1 MYIRKKKNKGVSVRQ
16 SGQIKSLHSFSF
28 YNYFDEN
35 HVGYGDILAFNQDVF
50 SPNTRTG
57 FFPIKGHDVVIFVRE
72 GRLTLHVKGQKKLAY
87 ERHDVV
93 LIKSGDFGMDVSII
107 NDSSHKDLEIYV
119 LYFKSTV
126 SKKSVVQH
134 VSYTAFEGLKSIILP
149 TLISHG
155 HLSLQPSDVKVFYLN
170 EDMGSEFVYPKGKN
184 RKLWVEVLKGELEL
198 DKDYWEESLTT
209 LQAGDAVGLSE
220 RFNKLIFE
228 AKTGVEA
235 ILVDMPSDTDI

>member
-16 SGQIKSLHSFSF
+16 NGQIKSLHSFSF

-35 HVGYGDILAFNQDVF
+35 HIGYGDILAFNQDILLP
-50 SPNTRTG
+50 STYTD
-57 FFPIKGHDVVIFVRE
+57 FFPINGHDVVIFVRE
-72 GRLTLHVKGQKKLAY
+72 GNLTLHVKGQKKLAY

-93 LIKSGDFGMDVSII
+93 LVKSGECGLDISIL
-107 NDSSHKDLEIYV
+107 NDSSHKNLELYM

-126 SKKSVVQH
+126 SKKTVVQH
-134 VSYTAFEGLKSIILP
+134 VSYTSFKGLKSIILP
-149 TLISHG
+149 SLISHG

-170 EDMGSEFVYPKGKN
+170 EDMGSEFVYPKGKD
-184 RKLWVEVLKGELEL
+184 RKLWVEVLEGELEL
-198 DKDYWEESLTT
+198 DKNFWEENLTT
-209 LQAGDAVGLSE
+209 LHAGDAVGLSE

-235 ILVDMPSDTDI
+235 ILVDMPSDTEI